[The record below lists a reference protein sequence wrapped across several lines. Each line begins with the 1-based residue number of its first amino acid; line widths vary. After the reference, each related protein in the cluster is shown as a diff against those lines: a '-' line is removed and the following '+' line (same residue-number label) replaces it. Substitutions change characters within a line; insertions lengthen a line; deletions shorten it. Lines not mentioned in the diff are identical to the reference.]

1 MFRDGPCDALDGEL
15 RDIFGGVRGVIKFA
29 RDLMKFD
36 FQQRPVWETEMSI
49 AQAVQLR
56 VKQGT
61 EFPRIAAEVATEVL
75 IVGIQHASRR
85 DEVVF

>member
-61 EFPRIAAEVATEVL
+61 EFPRIGRGGDRGAHSWNSAREPE
-75 IVGIQHASRR
+75 G
-85 DEVVF
+85 

>member
-1 MFRDGPCDALDGEL
+1 MFRDGPRDAVVGEL
-15 RDIFGGVRGVIKFA
+15 RDILGGVRGVIKFA

-36 FQQRPVWETEMSI
+36 FQQHPVRETEMFI

-61 EFPRIAAEVATEVL
+61 EFPRIGRGGDRDA
-75 IVGIQHASRR
+75 HRR
-85 DEVVF
+85 NWAREPEG